1 MIKGNRYYVAN
12 PRFISVV
19 KNENALNYGD
29 NGYTKLTD
37 DRVIIS
43 QFRTNYGKVSYATE
57 KDLAVTVAKFTGEKL
72 LDTAFDSFCTALDAA
87 TFQVGGKVAKIFKD
101 YLKLGKDIYNTG
113 KEETVLADNE
123 SNIKTEMSR
132 DFQRNN
138 SEMKGYSRVAGFE
151 SKEELILSDANN
163 SYAEF
168 ITVLNDA
175 NSRSRLYQ
183 CCDFDIVYRDSEFSS
198 MSDPVAEDCTFSKER
213 VLYDNKSITDLQD
226 EIIQENFAYILNG
239 GNHRFTYQCEDSTT
253 YQIAS
258 ERRLPKITVISD
270 NGNIEGKN
278 IDEKTYEI
286 SLQQGK
292 KYTIIFSDTAE
303 GIYNF
308 TFGKK
313 VKDVVSFGK
322 QNISQFSKGGSLWY
336 KYTSSENAY
345 VAVDVDTGKYGVF
358 VFDERMDNPVE
369 LNSVTNHTEFQTFS
383 GHTYYI
389 KVSNDTLSDIESDSF
404 YIGDVKNLEF
414 DQTVEITVDEK
425 RAYLFNAPVSG
436 IYKIIDLPYGITAEF
451 DAPKD
456 GNGYLFLYS
465 TYNLLE
471 IQASASLP
479 NVPIL

>member
-1 MIKGNRYYVAN
+1 MKNFKSLIISLCVSVTLCFSVGFFSLGETSRVYADENGNYFTAEDYTNSDKLLLGDGTTSAKNIQTFANEVKAGKNTYYPELAEVIPRQYLESQEKNATFAYNVLLVDFVYEFDENDSIHNSDIEFRIRIKPLLQQSFSRSTDKTGAYTWAKTTTTNRYYVAN

-37 DRVIIS
+37 DGVIIS

-213 VLYDNKSITDLQD
+213 VLYDNKSITTCKMKL
-226 EIIQENFAYILNG
+226 FKKIL
-239 GNHRFTYQCEDSTT
+239 
-253 YQIAS
+253 
-258 ERRLPKITVISD
+258 
-270 NGNIEGKN
+270 
-278 IDEKTYEI
+278 
-286 SLQQGK
+286 
-292 KYTIIFSDTAE
+292 
-303 GIYNF
+303 
-308 TFGKK
+308 
-313 VKDVVSFGK
+313 
-322 QNISQFSKGGSLWY
+322 
-336 KYTSSENAY
+336 
-345 VAVDVDTGKYGVF
+345 
-358 VFDERMDNPVE
+358 
-369 LNSVTNHTEFQTFS
+369 
-383 GHTYYI
+383 HTY
-389 KVSNDTLSDIESDSF
+389 
-404 YIGDVKNLEF
+404 
-414 DQTVEITVDEK
+414 
-425 RAYLFNAPVSG
+425 
-436 IYKIIDLPYGITAEF
+436 
-451 DAPKD
+451 
-456 GNGYLFLYS
+456 
-465 TYNLLE
+465 
-471 IQASASLP
+471 
-479 NVPIL
+479 

>member
-1 MIKGNRYYVAN
+1 MKNFKSLIISLCVSVTLCFSVGFFSLGETSRVYADGNGNYFTAEEYTDNDELLRSDGTSSAKDIQMFSAEVKAGKSTYYPELAEVIPRQYLESQEKNATFAYNGKEYGFYVVKNEEKFDVLLVDFVYEFDENDSIHNSDIEFRIRIKPLLQQSFSRSTDKTGAYTWAKTTTTNRYYVAN

-37 DRVIIS
+37 DGVIIS

-226 EIIQENFAYILNG
+226 EII
-239 GNHRFTYQCEDSTT
+239 
-253 YQIAS
+253 
-258 ERRLPKITVISD
+258 
-270 NGNIEGKN
+270 
-278 IDEKTYEI
+278 
-286 SLQQGK
+286 
-292 KYTIIFSDTAE
+292 
-303 GIYNF
+303 
-308 TFGKK
+308 
-313 VKDVVSFGK
+313 
-322 QNISQFSKGGSLWY
+322 
-336 KYTSSENAY
+336 
-345 VAVDVDTGKYGVF
+345 
-358 VFDERMDNPVE
+358 
-369 LNSVTNHTEFQTFS
+369 
-383 GHTYYI
+383 
-389 KVSNDTLSDIESDSF
+389 
-404 YIGDVKNLEF
+404 
-414 DQTVEITVDEK
+414 
-425 RAYLFNAPVSG
+425 
-436 IYKIIDLPYGITAEF
+436 
-451 DAPKD
+451 
-456 GNGYLFLYS
+456 
-465 TYNLLE
+465 
-471 IQASASLP
+471 
-479 NVPIL
+479 

>member
-1 MIKGNRYYVAN
+1 MIDFDYEFEENDSIHDSDIEFRIRIKPLLQQSFSRSTDKTGAYTWAKTTTTNRYYVAN

-37 DRVIIS
+37 DGVIIS

-101 YLKLGKDIYNTG
+101 YLKLGKDIYNAG

-198 MSDPVAEDCTFSKER
+198 MSDPVAEDKNEIKEQLYRKLRACKSKDQFCETIR
-213 VLYDNKSITDLQD
+213 NLDIGGAMKMR
-226 EIIQENFAYILNG
+226 FA
-239 GNHRFTYQCEDSTT
+239 
-253 YQIAS
+253 
-258 ERRLPKITVISD
+258 
-270 NGNIEGKN
+270 
-278 IDEKTYEI
+278 
-286 SLQQGK
+286 
-292 KYTIIFSDTAE
+292 
-303 GIYNF
+303 
-308 TFGKK
+308 
-313 VKDVVSFGK
+313 
-322 QNISQFSKGGSLWY
+322 
-336 KYTSSENAY
+336 
-345 VAVDVDTGKYGVF
+345 
-358 VFDERMDNPVE
+358 
-369 LNSVTNHTEFQTFS
+369 EFL
-383 GHTYYI
+383 H
-389 KVSNDTLSDIESDSF
+389 KSDSS
-404 YIGDVKNLEF
+404 
-414 DQTVEITVDEK
+414 
-425 RAYLFNAPVSG
+425 R
-436 IYKIIDLPYGITAEF
+436 
-451 DAPKD
+451 
-456 GNGYLFLYS
+456 
-465 TYNLLE
+465 
-471 IQASASLP
+471 
-479 NVPIL
+479 